1 MELRPELTDGFQ
13 ECPVSS
19 VKLSRVFHIDFYAA
33 EFT

>member
-1 MELRPELTDGFQ
+1 MELWPELTDGFQ

-19 VKLSRVFHIDFYAA
+19 IKLSRVFHIDFYAA

>member
-1 MELRPELTDGFQ
+1 MEPRPELTDRFQ

-19 VKLSRVFHIDFYAA
+19 IKLSRVFHIEFYGG